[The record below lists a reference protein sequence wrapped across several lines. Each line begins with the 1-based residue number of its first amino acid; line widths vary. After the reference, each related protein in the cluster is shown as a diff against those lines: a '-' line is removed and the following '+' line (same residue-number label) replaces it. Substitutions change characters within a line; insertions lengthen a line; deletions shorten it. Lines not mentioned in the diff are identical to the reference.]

1 MSKISST
8 FTGGV
13 LPSAHSVNSP
23 NLRTGEL
30 RLIAQR
36 LPSVAS
42 TALPA
47 KTKPAELRKIQLARE
62 ALERSLK
69 NQLCASISPD
79 LPCKLDIAP
88 QECWHNISN
97 SRLREQKKRL

>member
-13 LPSAHSVNSP
+13 LPSAYSVNSP

-30 RLIAQR
+30 RLIAHR

-69 NQLCASISPD
+69 KPATCQYQPRAPLQAGHRASRVLAQYFKFAIT
-79 LPCKLDIAP
+79 
-88 QECWHNISN
+88 
-97 SRLREQKKRL
+97 

>member
-13 LPSAHSVNSP
+13 LPSACSVNSP

-47 KTKPAELRKIQLARE
+47 KTKPAELREIQLARE

-69 NQLCASISPD
+69 KTSYVPVSAPSPPAS
-79 LPCKLDIAP
+79 
-88 QECWHNISN
+88 WT
-97 SRLREQKKRL
+97 SRLKSVGTIVFLTAVPP